1 MLETHSKW
9 QIAGHDAGYK
19 GCSVNIIDT
28 NLQHKYYFSNDVI
41 STVPFS
47 VFAH

>member
-9 QIAGHDAGYK
+9 QIVGRDTGNK
-19 GCSVNIIDT
+19 GCSANIIDT
-28 NLQHKYYFSNDVI
+28 SLQHKYYFSNDVI
-41 STVPFS
+41 STVAIS